1 MDGIELFFKLKKQ
14 ISEHQ
19 EALSTAILNGQVDNH
34 EKYQYMV
41 GQVREYQTILQE
53 ISNLLKNKEQN
64 EDDSTGTI
72 VDISSK
78 TKT

>member
-19 EALSTAILNGQVDNH
+19 EALSNAILNGQVDNH

-41 GQVREYQTILQE
+41 GQVRAYQTILQE